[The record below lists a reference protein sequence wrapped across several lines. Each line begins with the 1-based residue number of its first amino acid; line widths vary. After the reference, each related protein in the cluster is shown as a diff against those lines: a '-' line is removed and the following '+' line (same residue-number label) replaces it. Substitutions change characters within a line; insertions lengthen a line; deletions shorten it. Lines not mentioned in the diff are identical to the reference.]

1 MPSSA
6 FFVTTLIVVL
16 IPGTGV
22 MYTVSTGL
30 LRGWRASL
38 AAAAGCTVGIVPHL
52 LAGVLGVSVW
62 QQQTWLFETIKL
74 VGALYLLYLAW
85 TLWRDSSDLSA
96 ASVSGA
102 PRDIAVTAALINLLN
117 PKLTIFFL
125 TFLPLFIG
133 EQRAVYQAL
142 ELGGWF
148 MLVTLVVF
156 VGYGVLASFVQRYLT
171 ETRQLV
177 RVRRAFA
184 VVFVVL
190 AGQVAL
196 G

>member
-85 TLWRDSSDLSA
+85 TLWRDSSDLRA